1 MSKKNETSHAVPLSD
16 DGSESE
22 AGGVD
27 FNRIKMGYN
36 NRMDQKKKDLIDKFI
51 SEDFTP
57 DPADMYKMVGE
68 DPSFRGS

>member
-1 MSKKNETSHAVPLSD
+1 MSKKNEASRAVPLSD

-22 AGGVD
+22 TGRID
-27 FNRIKMGYN
+27 FNKIKMGYN
-36 NRMDQKKKDLIDKFI
+36 NRMDRKKKDLIDKFI

-57 DPADMYKMVGE
+57 DPADMYKMVAE